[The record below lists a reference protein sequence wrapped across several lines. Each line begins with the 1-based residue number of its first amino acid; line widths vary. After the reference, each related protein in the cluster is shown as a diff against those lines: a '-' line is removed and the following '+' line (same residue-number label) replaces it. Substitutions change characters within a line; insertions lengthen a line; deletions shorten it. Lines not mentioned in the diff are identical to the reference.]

1 VKLTGGWGR
10 EIAPATWR
18 RNTRRREA
26 QEGRGLFGT
35 LTGSRSTALDAG
47 SKALKSRDRPLVKGG
62 RFQRH
67 EGMTRPVKAGTAPR
81 RGTNPW
87 RANPGRG
94 CGMKQAREDGWRS
107 KPSRA

>member
-10 EIAPATWR
+10 EIVPTMWR
-18 RNTRRREA
+18 RSTRRREA
-26 QEGRGLFGT
+26 QEGRGFLGT
-35 LTGSRSTALDAG
+35 LTGSGSTALDAG
-47 SKALKSRDRPLVKGG
+47 SKALKSRDRLPVTGG

-67 EGMTRPVKAGTAPR
+67 EGMTRPAKAGTAPR

-94 CGMKQAREDGWRS
+94 CGMEQARKGGWRS